1 MHEFDVIRRF
11 FADRAETRGDVA
23 LGIGDD
29 AALLRMPPGN
39 ELAVSTDSL
48 VAGVH
53 FPHDLPAAAI
63 GHRALASNLSDL
75 AAMGATPAWV
85 VMALTLPQPDEAW
98 LEDFSHGFFT
108 LARRHG
114 VALVGGN
121 MARGP
126 LNITLTVHGHV
137 PEGRA
142 LTRAGAQVGDLI
154 YVTGHPGD
162 AAAGLELLQAG
173 KAELRHPCV
182 RRFAYPEPRLAE
194 GQALRGVVSAAIDV
208 SDGLLA
214 DLGHLLETRGFGA
227 KLSLERLPLSRELLA
242 LYSQEEA
249 WRLALTGGDD
259 YELCFTAHPAQAATV
274 EARLHEAGCPLACIG
289 AIESTPGVHCVDRSG
304 RSHEYPRT
312 GHRHF

>member
-1 MHEFDVIRRF
+1 MHEFDIIRRF
-11 FADRAETRGDVA
+11 FADKAGTRGDVA

-29 AALLRMPPGN
+29 AALLRVPPGN
-39 ELAVSTDSL
+39 ELVVSTDSL
-48 VAGVH
+48 VAGLH
-53 FPHDLPAAAI
+53 FPTELPADAV

-85 VMALTLPQPDEAW
+85 VMALTLPEPDEAW
-98 LEDFSHGFFT
+98 LEDFSRGFFA
-108 LARRHG
+108 LAQQQG

-126 LNITLTVHGHV
+126 LNVTLTVHGHV

-142 LTRAGAQVGDLI
+142 LTRAGAQVGDLV

-162 AAAGLELLQAG
+162 AAAGLQLLQAG
-173 KAELRHPCV
+173 KAELNHPCV
-182 RRFAYPEPRLAE
+182 RRFAYPEPRLVE
-194 GQALRGVVSAAIDV
+194 GQALRGLASAAIDV

-214 DLGHLLETRGFGA
+214 DLGHLLEARGFGA
-227 KLSLERLPLSRELLA
+227 KLSLERLPLSGELLG

-249 WRLALTGGDD
+249 WRFALTGGDD
-259 YELCFTAHPAQAATV
+259 YELCFTVRPAEAAAA
-274 EARLHEAGCPLACIG
+274 ESRLREAGCPATCIG
-289 AIESTPGVHCVDRSG
+289 AIESTSGIHCVDRSG
-304 RSHEYPRT
+304 RTHEYPRS

>member
-1 MHEFDVIRRF
+1 MDEFGIIHRF
-11 FADRAETRGDVA
+11 FASEAGTRADVT

-29 AALLRMPPGN
+29 AALLRVPPGH

-53 FPHDLPAAAI
+53 FPIGLPADAV

-75 AAMGATPAWV
+75 AAMGAAPAWV
-85 VMALTLPQPDEAW
+85 LLALTLPEPDEAW
-98 LEDFSHGFFT
+98 LEAFSRGFFA

-142 LTRAGAQVGDLI
+142 LTRSGAQVGDLV

-162 AAAGLELLQAG
+162 AAAGLKLLQAG
-173 KAELRHPCV
+173 RADMQQACV
-182 RRFAYPEPRLAE
+182 RRFAYPEPRLAA
-194 GQALRGVVSAAIDV
+194 GQALRGLATSAIDV

-214 DLGHLLETRGFGA
+214 DLGHLLEVRGFGA
-227 KLSLERLPLSRELLA
+227 KLALERLPLSQELLA
-242 LYSQEEA
+242 LHPQEEA
-249 WRLALTGGDD
+249 WKLALTGGDD
-259 YELCFTAHPAQAATV
+259 YELCFTAHPA
-274 EARLHEAGCPLACIG
+274 EARATESRLQEAGCPATCIG
-289 AIESTPGVHCVDRSG
+289 AVESTPGIHCVDRG
-304 RSHEYPRT
+304 GHMRDYPRP

>member
-1 MHEFDVIRRF
+1 MQEFDIIRRF
-11 FADRAETRGDVA
+11 FADRAETRGDVT

-29 AALLRMPPGN
+29 AALLKVPPGS

-48 VAGVH
+48 VAGIH
-53 FPHDLPAAAI
+53 FPADLPADAV

-75 AAMGATPAWV
+75 AAMGAPPAWV
-85 VMALTLPQPDEAW
+85 LMALTLPEPDEAW
-98 LEDFSHGFFT
+98 LEGFSRGFFA
-108 LARRHG
+108 LAKRHS

-142 LTRAGAQVGDLI
+142 LTRSGAQVGDLV

-162 AAAGLELLQAG
+162 AAAGLKLLQAG
-173 KAELRHPCV
+173 SADMRHACV
-182 RRFAYPEPRLAE
+182 RRFAYPEPRILE
-194 GQALRGVVSAAIDV
+194 GQALRGLASAAIDV

-214 DLGHLLETRGFGA
+214 DLGHLLEVRGFGA
-227 KLSLERLPLSRELLA
+227 KLSLERLPLSKELLG
-242 LYSQEEA
+242 LHGQEEA
-249 WRLALTGGDD
+249 WKLALTGGDD
-259 YELCFTAHPAQAATV
+259 YELCFTVHPAQAAAV
-274 EARLHEAGCPLACIG
+274 EARLAEAGCPAACIG
-289 AIESTPGVHCVDRSG
+289 AIESTPGIHCVDRRG
-304 RSHEYPRT
+304 RVHDYPRA